1 MKKNVFFEGKKIVN
15 LSHMILPM
23 NYGNR
28 KKNYK
33 VYIFEDNTFIKVQDT
48 KGKKFKYICS
58 ECGCE
63 CFSGTQP
70 EYGRNEYICRKCLS
84 LNHNGMSGKHHT
96 EEYKKL
102 KSEMMKGRYDGEN
115 NPMYGKNWKD
125 FTTNEVIE
133 NHKIKLSLR
142 FSGKNNP
149 MYGKHIK
156 DYMTDEKYKLWK
168 QHIKENGYHSK
179 SKEEQQRISQKISE
193 KQCLFKKT
201 NPEYYKEIKS
211 RGGRASMSKSQNY
224 KKSCPEII
232 VENWLINHNIDY
244 EYSPIMGSKNTGI
257 FQYDFIIK
265 NKRIL
270 IEVNGDYWHG
280 NPNLFNENGTDGKR
294 KLNEIQINKQK
305 KDILKQD
312 FAKNHNF
319 ELIYIWETEVNN
331 GDFSKL
337 KKIIC

>member
-1 MKKNVFFEGKKIVN
+1 
-15 LSHMILPM
+15 
-23 NYGNR
+23 
-28 KKNYK
+28 
-33 VYIFEDNTFIKVQDT
+33 
-48 KGKKFKYICS
+48 
-58 ECGCE
+58 
-63 CFSGTQP
+63 
-70 EYGRNEYICRKCLS
+70 
-84 LNHNGMSGKHHT
+84 
-96 EEYKKL
+96 
-102 KSEMMKGRYDGEN
+102 
-115 NPMYGKNWKD
+115 
-125 FTTNEVIE
+125 
-133 NHKIKLSLR
+133 
-142 FSGKNNP
+142 
-149 MYGKHIK
+149 
-156 DYMTDEKYKLWK
+156 
-168 QHIKENGYHSK
+168 
-179 SKEEQQRISQKISE
+179 
-193 KQCLFKKT
+193 
-201 NPEYYKEIKS
+201 
-211 RGGRASMSKSQNY
+211 MSKSQNY

-294 KLNEIQINKQK
+294 KLNEIQINKKK
-305 KDILKQD
+305 KDILKQE